1 MVKNLERQIMY
12 PFLPI
17 VVYLTTLIL
26 SFTAFLNFIE
36 FNIAT
41 GSESAGSLASYG
53 YLVFIFLFLIIL
65 FIITCLYWFELR
77 NQEKKEFANL
87 AGTYDSTPDT
97 LKGKIFFR
105 SYRTKHFMHYFYPCY
120 YIIRRIL
127 IATIFS
133 IWKFDGFMQLMF
145 LSLLS

>member
-1 MVKNLERQIMY
+1 MY
-12 PFLPI
+12 F
-17 VVYLTTLIL
+17 TTQIL

-53 YLVFIFLFLIIL
+53 YLIFIFLFLIIL

-77 NQEKKEFANL
+77 NQDKKEFSNL
-87 AGTYDSTPDT
+87 AGTDNSIPETF
-97 LKGKIFFR
+97 KAKIFFS
-105 SYRTKHFMHYFYPCY
+105 SYRTKHFMHYSYPCY
-120 YIIRRIL
+120 YIVRRIL
-127 IATIFS
+127 VATIFA
-133 IWKFDGFMQLMF
+133 IWKFDGFMQLLF